1 VVSCKHQQSSS
12 SVSNQNQPM
21 DTTATSLVAQRVKQK
36 WTKKQEMG
44 AALVTAY
51 AFPVPLGTDSVDVGS
66 SRRV

>member
-1 VVSCKHQQSSS
+1 
-12 SVSNQNQPM
+12 M